1 MLFYAI
7 NVYESTFISSI
18 DDLMEGTQPFVLDI
32 NGDYYNDI
40 VYNNKNNERVVAI
53 YSIDQDEFHISNFS
67 EFISQSCNTDES
79 FTASRRPLATPH
91 SSGYLDLNKDLL
103 SDIFIVS
110 EDKGKRYIEI
120 WARSSV
126 SPALYCLAYNEE
138 LYFKTSQIVFADMS
152 KCLNQIKQEVM
163 T

>member
-7 NVYESTFISSI
+7 SMNESTFISSM
-18 DDLMEGTQPFVLDI
+18 DDLMENTQPFVLDI

-40 VYNNKNNERVVAI
+40 VYSNKNNERVVAI
-53 YSIDQDEFHISNFS
+53 YSIDEDEFHINSFS
-67 EFISQSCNTDES
+67 DFISPPCNTDES
-79 FTASRRPLATPH
+79 FTAARRPLAIPH

-110 EDKGKRYIEI
+110 EDKGKRFIEI
-120 WARSSV
+120 WVRSSI

-138 LYFKTSQIVFADMS
+138 LPFKTSQIVFTDMS
-152 KCLNQIKQEVM
+152 KCL